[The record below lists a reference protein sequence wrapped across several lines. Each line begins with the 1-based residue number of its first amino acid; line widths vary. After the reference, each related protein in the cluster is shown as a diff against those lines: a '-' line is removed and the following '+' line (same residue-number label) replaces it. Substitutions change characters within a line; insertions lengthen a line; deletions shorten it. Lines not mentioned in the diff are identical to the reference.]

1 MFGRLCSMLPGSF
14 PTRSISPSER
24 MNDMAKLRLL
34 ADMNISP
41 QTVNALQKKGVDIV
55 RVSRILPVTSSDAEI
70 LDLARRENRVVVTQD
85 IDFSALLA
93 LGGFD
98 SPSLITIRMT
108 ISDPGAITQK
118 LLELLPEIQDMLA
131 KGCAVSVDDYSFRIR
146 WLPIR

>member
-1 MFGRLCSMLPGSF
+1 MLPGSF

-41 QTVNALQKKGVDIV
+41 QTVNALQEKGVDIV

-70 LDLARRENRVVVTQD
+70 LNLARKEKRVVVTQD
-85 IDFSALLA
+85 LDFSSLLA

-98 SPSLITIRMT
+98 SPSLITMRMT
-108 ISDPGAITQK
+108 VSDPEAITKK
-118 LLELLPEIQDMLA
+118 LLEVLPEIQDVLS
-131 KGCAVSVDDYSFRIR
+131 KGCAITVDDYSFRIR
-146 WLPIR
+146 WLPIQ

>member
-1 MFGRLCSMLPGSF
+1 
-14 PTRSISPSER
+14 

-34 ADMNISP
+34 ANMNISP
-41 QTVNALQKKGVDIV
+41 ETVNALQEKGLDII
-55 RVSRILPVTSSDAEI
+55 RVSQILPMTSSDAEV
-70 LDLARRENRVVVTQD
+70 LDLARRENRIVVTQD
-85 IDFSALLA
+85 LDFSSLLA

-98 SPSLITIRMT
+98 RPSLISLRMRV
-108 ISDPGAITQK
+108 SDPEAITQK